1 MEHAVGARSQEFCSR
16 AVFCLGASLASVLM
30 LGGAALNAL
39 KASRLV
45 TGIGKVIS
53 RVVPKLTAGMARVA
67 KTGGTAARKAR
78 EAILKRFGS
87 AAPIVVTQ
95 GAAALRRVS
104 SKLREKILWGS
115 LREPGG
121 RSIIGGHFR
130 GLLGHP
136 KYVHEVVGVSSVNP
150 GCIKVKFIKLL
161 PDGRLSNIK
170 SPASTLFP
178 KGWSKSDIIMDD
190 VAGAGGL
197 GGALVE
203 KAGEPGLGAILEL
216 GGGGAVDLV
225 QVRVLEI
232 LAGAVE
238 AIEVREGEAGQR
250 DVDAAGAQGGEERH
264 GAEDVVA
271 AAAPGEQDAAT
282 AGEARQDGLFE
293 HGDGVTRTPSEAQG
307 RSGGGAARG

>member
-1 MEHAVGARSQEFCSR
+1 MFA
-16 AVFCLGASLASVLM
+16 

-53 RVVPKLTAGMARVA
+53 RVVPKLTAGMARVV
-67 KTGGTAARKAR
+67 KTGGAAARKAR
-78 EAILKRFGS
+78 EAILKRFGN
-87 AAPIVVTQ
+87 AAPFVVTQ
-95 GAAALRRVS
+95 GAAALRKVS

-178 KGWSKSDIIMDD
+178 KGWSKSKII
-190 VAGAGGL
+190 
-197 GGALVE
+197 E
-203 KAGEPGLGAILEL
+203 
-216 GGGGAVDLV
+216 
-225 QVRVLEI
+225 
-232 LAGAVE
+232 AVE
-238 AIEVREGEAGQR
+238 QVAN
-250 DVDAAGAQGGEERH
+250 DPAAW
-264 GAEDVVA
+264 A
-271 AAAPGEQDAAT
+271 AKTMQADGSSVLTATVKGVQMRVIVNT
-282 AGEARQDGLFE
+282 AGEITAGYPL
-293 HGDGVTRTPSEAQG
+293 
-307 RSGGGAARG
+307 